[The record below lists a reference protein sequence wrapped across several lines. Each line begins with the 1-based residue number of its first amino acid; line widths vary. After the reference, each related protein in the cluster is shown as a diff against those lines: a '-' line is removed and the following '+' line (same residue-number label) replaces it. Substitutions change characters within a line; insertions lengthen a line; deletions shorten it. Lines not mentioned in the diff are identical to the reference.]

1 MSSTIDFKLGRV
13 HRPPEGKA
21 FVWHTL
27 DLMVSPAWRTRS
39 VHCARLLEFL
49 EIENMR
55 HAGKENG
62 QLIATYEQLER
73 FGIGRRFI
81 TAAIDE
87 AEALGLVAVIRRG
100 RAARNKSYE
109 NQYRLTYLA
118 SRTIP
123 DDRAP
128 YYVAPTN
135 EWERVTEERA
145 RVIAECAAAGR
156 RDRNATKS
164 VSCGEKGELKQ
175 VQKVHLTSSPTGTS
189 TREPVENARA
199 VSLVRGAK
207 GEPLSISRVPG
218 AAEPQPANENVAAG
232 IPAQADL
239 EQYLAQ
245 LPPTAPDELRRDLKA
260 HLADAPRG
268 ALTRIAEAAGMTTAR
283 LSQFKAGGSLSA
295 KSAEAL
301 QRALLG
307 AKAA

>member
-13 HRPPEGKA
+13 HKPPEGKA

-27 DLMVSPAWRTRS
+27 DLMVSPAWRSRS

-62 QLIATYEQLER
+62 QLIATYDQLEK

-81 TAAIDE
+81 TAAVDE
-87 AEALGLVAVIRRG
+87 AETLGLVEVIRRG
-100 RAARNKSYE
+100 RVARNKSYE

-118 SRTIP
+118 ARVIP

-135 EWERVTEERA
+135 EWDRVTEEKARA
-145 RVIAECAAAGR
+145 IAERAAAGR

-164 VSCGEKGELKQ
+164 VSCGAKGELKQ
-175 VQKVHLTSSPTGTS
+175 VQKVHLTSSPSGTS
-189 TREPVENARA
+189 ATELLENAGA
-199 VSLVRGAK
+199 VSLARGAK
-207 GEPLSISRVPG
+207 GEPLSISRTLQS
-218 AAEPQPANENVAAG
+218 AEQQPANENVASDE
-232 IPAQADL
+232 QADL
-239 EQYLAQ
+239 ERYLAQ
-245 LPPTAPDELRRDLKA
+245 LPPTPPDELRQDLKA
-260 HLADAPRG
+260 HLAEAPRG
-268 ALTRIAEAAGMTTAR
+268 EQARIAAAAGMTTAR
-283 LSQFKAGGSLSA
+283 LSQFKAGGTLSP

-301 QRALLG
+301 MRALLE